1 MKEHGPE
8 TAARGGDSDSCLEA
22 VTVPLKFSGGLNDL
36 SARTWERIGS
46 SHNPPPTIVV
56 IPMALGNQLSTCAP
70 TLFFRHG
77 FLLEFTKLTTF
88 SGPICE
94 LCHTC

>member
-8 TAARGGDSDSCLEA
+8 TAARGGDSASRLEA

-36 SARTWERIGS
+36 RARTWERIGS

-56 IPMALGNQLSTCAP
+56 IPMALGQSAQHVRPNSILQAWIP
-70 TLFFRHG
+70 PRVYKAYNTLG
-77 FLLEFTKLTTF
+77 ADL
-88 SGPICE
+88 
-94 LCHTC
+94 